1 MEIINIMPIIWKED
15 DAYISKCSELEIAS
29 VGNSPQESLENLR
42 EAVELYVENARA
54 LGILDDFAPSRASM

>member
-1 MEIINIMPIIWKED
+1 MEIINITPIIWKEY

-54 LGILDDFAPSRASM
+54 LGIFDNNAPEAC